1 MEDQPFPLWR
11 PLDPE
16 APPPEPTPWDHL
28 PPALREWAGIYVAM
42 SRLGFTQTEVD
53 DMELWVIAAI
63 LDAHAGPSSDMTA
76 DDPTGEGIPMT
87 AEDFQE
93 QSMALIRRRI
103 AEAEA
108 KATVGNV
115 DGPALTDVEAPTIP

>member
-1 MEDQPFPLWR
+1 
-11 PLDPE
+11 
-16 APPPEPTPWDHL
+16 
-28 PPALREWAGIYVAM
+28 M
-42 SRLGFTQTEVD
+42 SRLGFNQTEVD

-108 KATVGNV
+108 KAAAAAS
-115 DGPALTDVEAPTIP
+115 DGSTPTEVEPPTIP